1 MCAYSPYPA
10 QTQWLHHIIRA
21 RSRSVRRFVRMRCPN
36 CGHVNVIDLHQP
48 VYVDSSLDRGQTIR
62 CKKCGHIIK
71 RASG

>member
-10 QTQWLHHIIRA
+10 RALHHITRA
-21 RSRSVRRFVRMRCPN
+21 RSWWVRRFARMRCPN
-36 CGHVNVIDLHQP
+36 CGHVNIIYLHQP

-71 RASG
+71 HAR